1 MKISPRVFSRCLPA
15 LALALLALGV
25 LPDAA
30 GAETS
35 VLQLGTIYRCPAGK
49 SLKVL
54 SCAGSADADLCDVQS
69 YSHGQPE
76 MRGKSTHQQ
85 VMAVLPICHIQTPGE
100 SRADEHPGGT
110 QGDGTNGIKV
120 GDAVEVV
127 TGSGWT
133 RAKVVAVNGN
143 SYRVLVY
150 GVQVTKQYPAEVR
163 RLGAASARDHAQGQ
177 YRLGDRVQVNVGG
190 RWISSRIVTEMGQD
204 YQVELPGN
212 RTAWATPSNLRPAH
226 SAPPAVSS
234 SSAGMPPKPG
244 LTSCAGKFEGR
255 YATTGGFGSFTMT
268 FRSGKATMTDA
279 GGNDEVFECWMGG
292 GRMYLHKP
300 DAPNLDMPI
309 DINDD
314 GSLQTPLGEIRKKAS

>member
-1 MKISPRVFSRCLPA
+1 MKVSPRFLSRCLPA

-49 SLKVL
+49 SFKVL
-54 SCAGSADADLCDVQS
+54 SCAGSADTNLCDVQS
-69 YSHGQPE
+69 YNHGQPE

-85 VMAVLPICHIQTPGE
+85 VMGVLPICHIQTPGE
-100 SRADEHPGGT
+100 TQAVGHPGAT
-110 QGDGTNGIKV
+110 QEDGTNGIKV

-133 RAKVVAVNGN
+133 RGKVVAVNGN

-150 GVQVTKQYPAEVR
+150 GVQVTKDYPAEVR

-177 YRLGDRVQVNVGG
+177 YRLGDRVEVNVGG
-190 RWISSRIVTEMGQD
+190 RSISGRIVTEMGQD

-212 RTAWATPSNLRPAH
+212 RTAWATPNNLRPAH
-226 SAPPAVSS
+226 TGPGSSLRFLRRHAAEARTDELRGEVRGALCQHRRLWLVHADISVRQGHDDRRGRQRRSVRVLDGRRQDVPAQ
-234 SSAGMPPKPG
+234 ARCPEPRH
-244 LTSCAGKFEGR
+244 AHR
-255 YATTGGFGSFTMT
+255 
-268 FRSGKATMTDA
+268 
-279 GGNDEVFECWMGG
+279 
-292 GRMYLHKP
+292 H
-300 DAPNLDMPI
+300 
-309 DINDD
+309 
-314 GSLQTPLGEIRKKAS
+314 Q